1 MTDRHLQPG
10 DIVWLYEEDWDS
22 DGTVIECVVKE
33 VNQYNLENDSTHK
46 VRYELVERIYPSEP
60 DGKVTEKHYTRWSR
74 EELFD
79 SMEDAI
85 AEQARKF
92 ADSIW
97 HQSEE
102 YRKYCEQKRK
112 AWDDYQTFLQ
122 QGAYI

>member
-1 MTDRHLQPG
+1 MLQKEPQIG
-10 DIVWLYEEDWDS
+10 DWVWIYEEDWDS

-46 VRYELVERIYPSEP
+46 VRYELVERLYPQNP
-60 DGKVTEKHYTRWSR
+60 DGKITEKHYSRWTR
-74 EELFD
+74 EDLFD

-92 ADSIW
+92 ADPIRQ
-97 HQSEE
+97 QSEE
-102 YRKYCEQKRK
+102 YRKYCDKKRQ
-112 AWDDYQTFLQ
+112 AWEKHQTLLQ